1 MGPDAFEARVRARV
15 GPVSA
20 VFSGSVRLSEVQPP
34 ESYVLVGEGKGGA
47 AGFAKGS
54 ARVALAESDDGGT
67 VLSYTVEVG
76 VGGRLAQLGSRLIGG
91 AMDQYSTSFFNSFAD
106 IVATE
111 SAAAAGPPLDAPAED
126 SVALREEPPARGS
139 RPGWQ
144 IPLLVA
150 LGILA
155 VLLVLA
161 SFS

>member
-1 MGPDAFEARVRARV
+1 
-15 GPVSA
+15 
-20 VFSGSVRLSEVQPP
+20 SEVQPP

-106 IVATE
+106 IVAAE
-111 SAAAAGPPLDAPAED
+111 AAPAEASSRDAPAED
-126 SVALREEPPARGS
+126 SVAPREQPPARGP
-139 RPGWQ
+139 RPRWQ
-144 IPLLVA
+144 VPLLVA

>member
-20 VFSGSVRLSEVQPP
+20 AFSGSVRLSEVQPP
-34 ESYVLVGEGKGGA
+34 KSYVLVGEGKGGA

-111 SAAAAGPPLDAPAED
+111 SAAAAASLQDAPAED
-126 SVALREEPPARGS
+126 SVVPREAPPARAS

-150 LGILA
+150 LGVLA
-155 VLLVLA
+155 VLLALA